1 MKVNEFNKIFSQAKL
16 ACEQCDSVN
25 GIIEIREQFEEMIPT
40 TIEPTAGSLTDKQAE
55 KLDVLFMEYVGKYDE
70 GAHAIEKK
78 NKKMTKQESKNE
90 VVKVEVNP
98 VDNGIDAATE
108 KKVNSTVAKI
118 EKKIGTIEKGYLSII
133 GDVAYLAEHDGH
145 KVTGHK
151 NIYELCKDK
160 FGMARGTVH
169 NLLAIYEHFGEN
181 YALKDDYKE
190 MSLRKMLEQIKN
202 EKEAQ
207 KLIEAGD
214 PVVDEE
220 GEEGEGESTSK
231 KSTKKTSL
239 VDFNFANAE
248 KWTLDELFDHIREEL
263 ESAGINEVDAMT
275 TITFKLDV

>member
-1 MKVNEFNKIFSQAKL
+1 MKANEFSTLIKGVKNANTTAELDLLREELFAHKDEILLTVKQTEKWNKAINARLKEL
-16 ACEQCDSVN
+16 DAEKEN
-25 GIIEIREQFEEMIPT
+25 EEM
-40 TIEPTAGSLTDKQAE
+40 A
-55 KLDVLFMEYVGKYDE
+55 
-70 GAHAIEKK
+70 
-78 NKKMTKQESKNE
+78 KQENKNE
-90 VVKVEVNP
+90 VVKVEVNLA
-98 VDNGIDAATE
+98 DNGIDAATE
-108 KKVNSTVAKI
+108 EKVNRTVAKI

-190 MSLRKMLEQIKN
+190 ISLRKMLEQIKN

-207 KLIEAGD
+207 KLIEAGES
-214 PVVDEE
+214 VVDEE

-231 KSTKKTSL
+231 KSAKKTSI